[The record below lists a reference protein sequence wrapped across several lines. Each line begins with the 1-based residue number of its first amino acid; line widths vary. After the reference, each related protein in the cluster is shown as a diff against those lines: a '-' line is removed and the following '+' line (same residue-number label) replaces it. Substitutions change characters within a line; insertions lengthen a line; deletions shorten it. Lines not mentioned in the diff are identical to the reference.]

1 MSKSWPSRDIRCS
14 VSVGKATLKGREAW
28 VPVTTAFDGRGRH
41 SEQTQEWVFVCQQ
54 SHWRLDVEQ
63 NMQRFADEAKE
74 GFEKLR
80 QDLGYE
86 AEE

>member
-1 MSKSWPSRDIRCS
+1 M
-14 VSVGKATLKGREAW
+14 
-28 VPVTTAFDGRGRH
+28 PVTTAFDGRGRH